1 MTAPRVSRR
10 YSLTTQAFWLL
21 AAQTAGY
28 FFSMVFPLVVVRL
41 FSQSEYGTYK
51 QAYLAIGHG
60 QTILGMGFSLS
71 AFYFF
76 PREPERNGAVAF
88 NILIFCLA
96 GGLVAL
102 IALTLWPGI
111 LVELFSNEQLRGCAP
126 QIGGV
131 ILFRLFSG
139 FLEYVATARQDV
151 KFSTIFIVCAQF
163 TKSAVML
170 TAVWWSAKL
179 AALLYGSMIQGLLQ
193 ALVLIWYLQRVF
205 PGFWKRVDWELFRR
219 QLSYGIPLGGAV
231 VVFMVRA
238 ESHNYFVAHYV
249 DAAAFAVY
257 AVGCASIPLV
267 ELVRS
272 SVATVLMPHV
282 SRLHHAGEHREILLV
297 TLRSIRK
304 LSTFY
309 WPLYF
314 FLLVMSQEF
323 ITFLYTRRY
332 AGSVRIFVINLTLL
346 PLTMLVLDPVLR
358 AFAEYRFFLI
368 RLQLILLAGMVAALL
383 IVLPVYGTMGA
394 ITVVVIG
401 AVIEMGVTASKVAE
415 ALQISWRDLKLASG
429 IFKLGL
435 AAAAAG
441 GAAAVVRVF
450 VKGYH
455 PAIALAVCGAVFA
468 PVYLL
473 GAYFEPDTREDL
485 QRLVAR
491 GKQALRVSRA
501 AS

>member
-1 MTAPRVSRR
+1 VTPPSVSRR
-10 YSLTTQAFWLL
+10 HSLTTQAFWLL

-41 FSQSEYGTYK
+41 FSQAEYGTYK
-51 QAYLAIGHG
+51 QAYLAVGHG
-60 QTILGMGFSLS
+60 QMILGMGFALS

-76 PREPERNGAVAF
+76 PREPERSGAVAF
-88 NILIFCLA
+88 NILIFYLA
-96 GGLVAL
+96 VGLLAL
-102 IALTLWPGI
+102 MTLTLWPGI
-111 LVELFSNEQLRGCAP
+111 LVKLFANERLRAYAP

-139 FLEYVATARQDV
+139 FLEYVATAREDV

-170 TAVWWSAKL
+170 TAVWCSGKL
-179 AALLYGSMIQGLLQ
+179 AALLYGSMIQGILQ
-193 ALVLIWYLQRVF
+193 ASALIWYLQRVF
-205 PGFWKRVDWELFRR
+205 PGFWKRVDWGLFRR
-219 QLSYGIPLGGAV
+219 QLSYGLPLGGAAM
-231 VVFMVRA
+231 VFIVRA
-238 ESHNYFVAHYV
+238 ESHSYFVAHYV

-267 ELVRS
+267 EMVRS
-272 SVATVLMPHV
+272 SVGTVLIPHV
-282 SRLHHAGEHREILLV
+282 SRLHHAGEYREILLV
-297 TLRSIRK
+297 TLRAIRK

-309 WPLYF
+309 WPLYV
-314 FLLVMSQEF
+314 FLLVMSREF

-332 AGSVRIFVINLTLL
+332 EGSVRIFAINLTLL

-368 RLQLILLAGMVAALL
+368 RLQLILFAGVAAALL
-383 IVLPVYGTMGA
+383 VVLPVYGTVGA
-394 ITVVVIG
+394 ITVVVMG
-401 AVIEMGVTASKVAE
+401 ALIEMSVTASKVAG
-415 ALQISWRDLKLASG
+415 ALRMSWRDMKLASG

-435 AAAAAG
+435 SAVAAG
-441 GAAAVVRVF
+441 LAAAVVRSF
-450 VKGYH
+450 VKNYH

-473 GAYFEPDTREDL
+473 GAYFSEPDTREDL
-485 QRLVAR
+485 QNLVAR
-491 GKQALRVSRA
+491 GKRLLRMA
-501 AS
+501 A